1 MNKKERVKKIIE
13 VFDRIYPDAGCS
25 LVYKDPLQ
33 LLVAVQ
39 LSAQCTD
46 AKVNEVTKT
55 LFAKYKTLDDFAD
68 VDVKELEE
76 EIKPTGFYRNKA
88 RNIKMCCQMI
98 RDKFGGMIPDNLDD
112 MLKLPGVGRKTA
124 NLVLGDVFGIP
135 GIVVDTHAKRLSQ
148 RIGLTGNEDPVKI
161 EFDLMEV
168 VPKAEW
174 NRFCHQ
180 LIFHGRA
187 ICTAMKPKC
196 NKCPI
201 IEYCDFGRNHS

>member
-1 MNKKERVKKIIE
+1 MNKESKKIIE
-13 VFDRIYPDAGCS
+13 VTGYTRMRVVRWCTRT
-25 LVYKDPLQ
+25 
-33 LLVAVQ
+33 VAARP
-39 LSAQCTD
+39 SRAAAQCTD

-88 RNIKMCCQMI
+88 RNIKKCCQMI

-187 ICTAMKPKC
+187 ICTAMKPNYKQVSH
-196 NKCPI
+196 N
-201 IEYCDFGRNHS
+201 